1 MKSRSFIIFVL
12 LAAIVFGGLALYGD
26 LPDLLDQV
34 VSFPASYWAAAL
46 GLTLANYMLRL
57 VRWNYFLKLLGIK
70 VGFRNSTIIFVSGL
84 SMALSPGRVGELG
97 KSYYL
102 KEKLGVPVALSS
114 AAVITERITD
124 VIAVVLLSSWGLLL
138 IPYGW
143 TVMPLI
149 LGSTALGIA
158 FLVMPWG
165 NDLLLRLPLP
175 ERVRPFIVR
184 SKSAFQQVLSPKP
197 LVAAVGLSLLAW
209 ASEGIAFWLVLEG
222 LDTTVSL
229 GQAISVY
236 AAATLLGAITLL
248 PGGLVGTEGG
258 MVALLQQLDINNT
271 VASTATI
278 IIRVCTL
285 WFGVGLGILAL
296 AYLQLFMP
304 KAWSGQAGCTTT
316 SQPAIT
322 AEEGNIYGR

>member
-1 MKSRSFIIFVL
+1 MI
-12 LAAIVFGGLALYGD
+12 
-26 LPDLLDQV
+26 
-34 VSFPASYWAAAL
+34 
-46 GLTLANYMLRL
+46 RL

-70 VGFRNSTIIFVSGL
+70 VGHRNSAIIFVSGL

-124 VIAVVLLSSWGLLL
+124 LIAVVLLSSWGLLL

-143 TVMPLI
+143 TVMP
-149 LGSTALGIA
+149 
-158 FLVMPWG
+158 WG

-175 ERVRPFIVR
+175 ERVQPFIIR

-197 LVAAVGLSLLAW
+197 LVVAVGLSLLAW
-209 ASEGIAFWLVLEG
+209 ASEGLAFWLVLEG

-258 MVALLQQLDINNT
+258 MVALLQQLNVNNT
-271 VASTATI
+271 LASTATV

-304 KAWSGQAGCTTT
+304 KVRSGQAGCITT
-316 SQPAIT
+316 SQPTFT
-322 AEEGNIYGR
+322 AEEGNMYGR